1 MNLVI
6 YGFMVMFPYKLS
18 RGSNATRY
26 VYAVLAIGGLIF
38 SIGAPA
44 ATVPLFSRISSYI
57 QLPILAISLFWLF
70 TPTSNKWFSGATA
83 QDSSN
88 GDQRRT

>member
-1 MNLVI
+1 MNLFI

-18 RGSNATRY
+18 CGSNATRY

-44 ATVPLFSRISSYI
+44 ATVPFFSRISSYI
-57 QLPILAISLFWLF
+57 QLPILAISIYWLF
-70 TPTSNKWFSGATA
+70 TPPSGEWFAMRPAKIKDHNRTSS
-83 QDSSN
+83 
-88 GDQRRT
+88 